1 MFDKILE
8 ERNFSEKRAA
18 KVFKQ
23 LISAIYYCHDHSIVH
38 RDLKPENLLYETKD
52 PNSAIKVIDFGTSIV
67 FDPSKKMNQKQGTPY
82 YIAPEVLK

>member
-23 LISAIYYCHDHSIVH
+23 LISAVYYCHEHNIVH

-52 PNSAIKVIDFGTSIV
+52 INSAIKVIDFGTSMV
-67 FDPSKKMNQKQGTPY
+67 FDPTKKMN
-82 YIAPEVLK
+82 